1 MVMKFN
7 PWKMLRSGILVRV
20 LVKDATRVDKGAL
33 SDEGTSMLLALY
45 GCECLVK
52 VPKLFSC

>member
-1 MVMKFN
+1 
-7 PWKMLRSGILVRV
+7 MLRSGILVRV